1 MSMRN
6 SYGLSQ
12 LSITK
17 RILGRK
23 LHSLNVDVELV
34 DVVVNVCTTY
44 RIRVNAAVW
53 VEVTIYNDGDVES
66 HALIIGK
73 NPCMY
78 ATGLHNVINSIKHIM
93 SNTCC
98 IDGEWFV

>member
-23 LHSLNVDVELV
+23 LHSLDVDVELV
-34 DVVVNVCTTY
+34 
-44 RIRVNAAVW
+44 A
-53 VEVTIYNDGDVES
+53 
-66 HALIIGK
+66 
-73 NPCMY
+73 
-78 ATGLHNVINSIKHIM
+78 
-93 SNTCC
+93 
-98 IDGEWFV
+98 